1 MDGIP
6 RSVER
11 YDETFDVVVVGYGF
25 AGSVSALEAARA
37 GAKVLL
43 IEKTGVPGGI
53 SICSYGAVRCAMD
66 EERAYSYLAA
76 TNAGRT
82 PDEVVRALA
91 GGMSRLEPYVRGLAR
106 VNGAELMTTIETGK
120 TGANYPL
127 PGFDAFYQTV
137 VVSVPNFD
145 ARAVYP
151 WANGAPGGPMLFK
164 IIDDN
169 LANEDVE
176 IRLNTRGVRL
186 LAAEDGSEIRGIT
199 VAGPDGVSRIAA
211 RRGVI
216 LASGGFEGSPERQDQ
231 YWEGRPVLPA
241 AARHNTG
248 DGIVMSQDV
257 GAELWHMWHFHG
269 AYGFRSPDPGYP
281 YAIRVKRLPD
291 WRPGGGGFMAR
302 RDETGEISDAQ
313 VRMTWILLDRDGSR
327 YMNEY
332 PPYTHDTGH
341 RQMQL
346 FDTVRQDFPRI
357 PSYLVC
363 DEQGRRLYPLGRPTS
378 NDEGLRMEWSA
389 DNLAEVESGILTR
402 AGTLA
407 GLAAGLGLDPATVE
421 ASVARWNALCAAGR
435 DEDFGRP
442 PGTMMPVATPPF
454 YGAPVWPVVSNTQG
468 GPVHDR
474 RQRIV
479 DVFGAPIPR
488 LYAAGELGSAFGH
501 LYMSGGNIAEC
512 FVSGRIAGAGA
523 AALAGWG

>member
-6 RSVER
+6 RSVES
-11 YDETFDVVVVGYGF
+11 YDEIFDVVVVGYGF
-25 AGSVSALEAARA
+25 AGSISALEAARA

-66 EERAYSYLAA
+66 EERAYAYLTA

-82 PDEVVRALA
+82 SDEVVRTLA
-91 GGMSRLEPYVRGLAR
+91 RGMSGLEPYVRDLAR
-106 VNGAELMTTIETGK
+106 VNDAELMTTIETGK

-169 LANEDVE
+169 LANESVE
-176 IRLNTRGVRL
+176 IRLNSRGVRL
-186 LAAEDGSEIRGIT
+186 LTADDGSEIRGIT
-199 VAGPDGVSRIAA
+199 VEGPDGVGRIAA

-269 AYGFRSPDPGYP
+269 AYGFRNPDPDYP

-313 VRMTWILLDRDGSR
+313 VKMTWILLDRDGAALHERVPALHPRHRAPPDAAVRHRAPGLPAHPELPHLRRERAQALPAGPADIERPGAAPRLERRQSGGSR
-327 YMNEY
+327 VRHPDPRGDAGGARGRARARSRRGAGERGALERALRGGARRGFR
-332 PPYTHDTGH
+332 PPARHHDA
-341 RQMQL
+341 
-346 FDTVRQDFPRI
+346 
-357 PSYLVC
+357 
-363 DEQGRRLYPLGRPTS
+363 GRRAAVLRRPGMAGGVQHPGRGRCTT
-378 NDEGLRMEWSA
+378 A
-389 DNLAEVESGILTR
+389 ASG
-402 AGTLA
+402 
-407 GLAAGLGLDPATVE
+407 
-421 ASVARWNALCAAGR
+421 
-435 DEDFGRP
+435 
-442 PGTMMPVATPPF
+442 
-454 YGAPVWPVVSNTQG
+454 
-468 GPVHDR
+468 
-474 RQRIV
+474 
-479 DVFGAPIPR
+479 
-488 LYAAGELGSAFGH
+488 
-501 LYMSGGNIAEC
+501 
-512 FVSGRIAGAGA
+512 
-523 AALAGWG
+523 